1 MSKSFNEWVKGCKQ
15 RVEVAAGEL
24 LPPTDLEPK
33 ILHEAM
39 RYSVIGGGK
48 RVRPLLVYAVS
59 ELFGADEHNADRVA
73 LAIECVHSYSLI
85 HDDLP
90 CMDND
95 MLRHGKPTTHAKY
108 GEAMAMLAGD
118 ALQPEA
124 FIYISETTLNPHQ
137 KLVLI
142 SLLADAASSRGM
154 CGGQAIDLSMVG
166 KKMTLEEL
174 RHMHALKTGT
184 LLHAAVMSGIWC
196 AKEESSSEELI
207 EALSSYGNAVGLL
220 FQIVDDI
227 LDVVSS
233 AEKLGKTAGKDAL
246 ENKPTYVSI
255 LGLDKSRELAKEQYE
270 LALASVQKIE
280 NIVGGNKTLRLR
292 EIADFIY
299 SRDH

>member
-1 MSKSFNEWVKGCKQ
+1 
-15 RVEVAAGEL
+15 
-24 LPPTDLEPK
+24 
-33 ILHEAM
+33 
-39 RYSVIGGGK
+39 
-48 RVRPLLVYAVS
+48 
-59 ELFGADEHNADRVA
+59 
-73 LAIECVHSYSLI
+73 
-85 HDDLP
+85 
-90 CMDND
+90 
-95 MLRHGKPTTHAKY
+95 
-108 GEAMAMLAGD
+108 
-118 ALQPEA
+118 
-124 FIYISETTLNPHQ
+124 
-137 KLVLI
+137 
-142 SLLADAASSRGM
+142 M

>member
-1 MSKSFNEWVKGCKQ
+1 
-15 RVEVAAGEL
+15 
-24 LPPTDLEPK
+24 
-33 ILHEAM
+33 
-39 RYSVIGGGK
+39 
-48 RVRPLLVYAVS
+48 
-59 ELFGADEHNADRVA
+59 
-73 LAIECVHSYSLI
+73 
-85 HDDLP
+85 
-90 CMDND
+90 
-95 MLRHGKPTTHAKY
+95 
-108 GEAMAMLAGD
+108 MAMLAGD